1 MKKSIVV
8 KILAASLCLA
18 MVSLPGCGDSGQVPD
33 NTDVGTEESSDT
45 DQKAES
51 ENDDSDVFKE
61 NELDTSSENQS
72 EVSQDTDEKPTF
84 MATVYYADDQT
95 AEITWKDVEVSNEY
109 EVWEALKETGILTD
123 DCELLS
129 LKVNEDENTLD
140 LDFNSA
146 TGDRIR
152 SMGTAGETEIIG
164 CIINTYLETYSANGI
179 KLTEEGQL
187 LETSHG
193 ADMSGYNGIVSF

>member
-1 MKKSIVV
+1 MRKSIVV
-8 KILAASLCLA
+8 KILAVSLCLT
-18 MVSLPGCGDSGQVPD
+18 MVLLPGCGDSGQVSD
-33 NTDVGTEESSDT
+33 NTDVETEENSDT
-45 DQKAES
+45 DQKPGS
-51 ENDDSDVFKE
+51 EDDESDVFKE
-61 NELDTSSENQS
+61 DEADTSSENES
-72 EVSQDTDEKPTF
+72 KVSQGTDGNSTF
-84 MATVYYADDQT
+84 TATVYYADDQT

-109 EVWEALKETGILTD
+109 EIWEALKETGILTD

>member
-72 EVSQDTDEKPTF
+72 EVSQHTDEKPTF

-152 SMGTAGETEIIG
+152 SMGTTGETEIIG

-179 KLTEEGQL
+179 KLTEEGQP

-193 ADMSGYNGIVSF
+193 ADMGGYNGYRI

>member
-72 EVSQDTDEKPTF
+72 EVSQHTDEKPTF

-152 SMGTAGETEIIG
+152 SMGTTGETEIIG

-179 KLTEEGQL
+179 KLTEEGQP

-193 ADMSGYNGIVSF
+193 ADMGGYNGMMSF

>member
-72 EVSQDTDEKPTF
+72 EVSQHTDEKPTF

-152 SMGTAGETEIIG
+152 SMGTTGETEIIG

-179 KLTEEGQL
+179 KLTEEGQP
-187 LETSHG
+187 LETSHD
-193 ADMSGYNGIVSF
+193 ADMGGYNGMMSF

>member
-1 MKKSIVV
+1 M
-8 KILAASLCLA
+8 
-18 MVSLPGCGDSGQVPD
+18 
-33 NTDVGTEESSDT
+33 
-45 DQKAES
+45 
-51 ENDDSDVFKE
+51 FKE

-129 LKVNEDENTLD
+129 LKSTRMKILWILTLIP
-140 LDFNSA
+140 LQA
-146 TGDRIR
+146 TG
-152 SMGTAGETEIIG
+152 SEAWEQQVKQ
-164 CIINTYLETYSANGI
+164 
-179 KLTEEGQL
+179 KL
-187 LETSHG
+187 
-193 ADMSGYNGIVSF
+193 

>member
-1 MKKSIVV
+1 MRKSIVV
-8 KILAASLCLA
+8 KILAASLCLTTA
-18 MVSLPGCGDSGQVPD
+18 ILPGCGDSRRVAD
-33 NTDVGTEESSDT
+33 STDVETEENSDR
-45 DQKAES
+45 DSEPGSEEDKSDAVNENKA
-51 ENDDSDVFKE
+51 
-61 NELDTSSENQS
+61 DTSSENEP
-72 EVSQDTDEKPTF
+72 EVSQDTDENSTF
-84 MATVYYADDQT
+84 TATVYYADDQT

-109 EVWEALKETGILTD
+109 EIWNALKETGILTD

-129 LKVNEDENTLD
+129 LKVNKDDNTLD

-179 KLTEEGQL
+179 KLTEEGQP

-193 ADMSGYNGIVSF
+193 ADMSGYNEMMSF